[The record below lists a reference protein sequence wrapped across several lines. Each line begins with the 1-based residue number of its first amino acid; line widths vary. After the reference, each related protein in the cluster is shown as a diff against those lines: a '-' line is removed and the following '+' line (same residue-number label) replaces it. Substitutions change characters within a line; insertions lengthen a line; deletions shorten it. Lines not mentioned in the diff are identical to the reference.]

1 MYLTWTTSSFGLH
14 PEGWQPSQPHLVATD
29 NADYLSERC
38 EMVPKN
44 RVRQD
49 ETEQNVLSD
58 HVGMGKDLVEPSTLA
73 GVSQTGKKT
82 RWRSQSEAL
91 VEPIGFEPMT
101 SCLQSRRS
109 TN

>member
-58 HVGMGKDLVEPSTLA
+58 HVEYGKGSGGAYRIRTDDILLA
-73 GVSQTGKKT
+73 KQ
-82 RWRSQSEAL
+82 AL
-91 VEPIGFEPMT
+91 YQL
-101 SCLQSRRS
+101 S
-109 TN
+109 